1 MPKARPD
8 QSLPEPPDER
18 RIQPIELHQ
27 EMQRSYLEY
36 AMSVIVGRALP
47 DARDGLKPVQRR
59 ILFAMHELGLTPDRP
74 YRKCARVVGD
84 VLGKYHPH
92 GDQAVYDAL
101 VRLVQ
106 TFASRNPLLDGHG
119 NFGSVDDDPPAAM
132 RYTETRLAPIANEA
146 MLDEIG
152 NDTVDFAPNFDGS
165 QQEPTV
171 LPAQLPFLLLNG
183 CTGIAVGMATNIPPH
198 NLGEVVDALIA
209 LIRKPELSDE
219 KLLELVPGPDFP
231 TGGEVLTGSGVRDTY
246 LNGRGSIPMRGVAH
260 FEEVQPG
267 KGRHK
272 RSAVVITELPY
283 QLSKAGWI
291 EKLAEQVNEGKIT
304 GIADI
309 RDESDRD
316 GMRVVVEL
324 RRDANPE
331 TVLTELQ
338 RRTAL
343 QSNYGAILLALVHGK
358 PIQLSLR
365 ELLREF
371 LDYRELTLIRRT
383 RHALKRAEDRLE
395 VVEGLITALNAL
407 QRVIALITAAADA
420 ASARASLQVQLDLNE
435 RQADAVLAMP
445 LRRLTGL
452 EQESLRQEAD
462 DLRQERLRLRHL
474 LDERPALL
482 NAMVAEFKA
491 LRKRFA
497 TPRRTRLVEGG
508 DELVAQ
514 RTAAQR
520 PNTEL
525 QRQRALEAL
534 AGDGRLLIQADGQ
547 VKVVGP
553 QLLGRL
559 HLEEAAGLGDHPSP
573 ARLILPVAAQP
584 AVLAFTDAG
593 RVALLRWEFAG
604 QQPGSL
610 EKFLPDGMS
619 GERVVQLLP
628 LPNAEAAAGVSVGLL
643 SSDGRF
649 KRLPLDDF
657 QELSGRAASVLRLKD
672 GVSLRRVVLCR
683 DDAELVVGSSTGR
696 LLRLAV
702 NEANLPLMGR
712 NAQGPILLRLLPGE
726 AVVGA
731 AAVSAGASVLLAS
744 ARGQIRQ
751 LMLADLRR
759 CQRGDLGQI
768 GLRFQERGDQLV
780 DLVPGDVPLLAAL
793 LNDGR
798 SLRLTTAELPVA
810 ASSEQGW
817 LCDVGGTAEIRE
829 LVPLFT

>member
-1 MPKARPD
+1 
-8 QSLPEPPDER
+8 
-18 RIQPIELHQ
+18 
-27 EMQRSYLEY
+27 
-36 AMSVIVGRALP
+36 
-47 DARDGLKPVQRR
+47 
-59 ILFAMHELGLTPDRP
+59 
-74 YRKCARVVGD
+74 
-84 VLGKYHPH
+84 
-92 GDQAVYDAL
+92 

-152 NDTVDFAPNFDGS
+152 DDTVDFAPNFDGS

-171 LPAQLPFLLLNG
+171 LPAQLPFLILNG

-209 LIRKPELSDE
+209 LVRKPDLNDE

-246 LNGRGSIPMRGVAH
+246 LTGRGSIPMRGVAH
-260 FEEVQPG
+260 IEEVQPG

-272 RSAVVITELPY
+272 RGAVVITELPY

-291 EKLAEQVNEGKIT
+291 EKLAEQVNEGKIN

-309 RDESDRD
+309 RDESDRE

-331 TVLTELQ
+331 TVLAELQ

-358 PIQLSLR
+358 PIQLTLR
-365 ELLREF
+365 QLLQEF
-371 LDYRELTLIRRT
+371 LEYRELTLIRRT
-383 RHALKRAEDRLE
+383 RHALKRTEDRLE

-407 QRVIALITAAADA
+407 PKVIEMITAAPDA
-420 ASARASLQVQLDLNE
+420 ASARASLQVHLDITE

-452 EQESLRQEAD
+452 EQESLRKEAE
-462 DLRQERLRLRHL
+462 DLRQERSRLRHL

-482 NAMVAEFKA
+482 DAMVAEFKA
-491 LRKRFA
+491 LKKRFA

-525 QRQRALEAL
+525 LRQRAFEGLSS
-534 AGDGRLLIQADGQ
+534 DGRLVIQADGQ

-559 HLEEAAGLGDHPSP
+559 HLDEPAPLGDNPSP
-573 ARLILPVAAQP
+573 ARLILPISEKP
-584 AVLAFTDAG
+584 ALLAFTDAG

-604 QQPGSL
+604 QQPGTL
-610 EKFLPDGMS
+610 EKFLPEGMS

-628 LPNAEAAAGVSVGLL
+628 LPSGADAEGTSVGLL

-649 KRLPLDDF
+649 KRLPIEDF
-657 QELSGRAASVLRLKD
+657 QELSGRAASVLKLKD

-683 DDAELVVGSSTGR
+683 EGDELVVGSSTGR

-702 NEANLPLMGR
+702 NEANLPVMGR
-712 NAQGPILLRLLPGE
+712 NAQGPVLFRLLPGE

-731 AAVSAGASVLLAS
+731 ASVTLGGCVLLAS
-744 ARGQIRQ
+744 RSGQLKR
-751 LMLADLRR
+751 LTVNSLRR
-759 CQRGDLGQI
+759 CQRGDIGQI
-768 GLRFQERGDQLV
+768 GVRFSERGDQLI
-780 DLVPGDVPLLAAL
+780 DLQEARSNVLAAVL
-793 LNDGR
+793 SDGR
-798 SLRLTTAELPVA
+798 SLRLDIAELQAEDDTGSGQPLGLGGHEAVA
-810 ASSEQGW
+810 
-817 LCDVGGTAEIRE
+817 E
-829 LVPLFT
+829 LVPLLG